1 MASLDTRIT
10 RRRLLAFS
18 ALVAA
23 TAITACG
30 GSSSSTATTAPAAGN
45 ATAAPKPT
53 TAVAATTA
61 PAAATSA
68 PAATTAP
75 AASAPSTTGGAS
87 PAATAAKI
95 TTQGNLKFMR
105 GSGNDAFWDKM
116 YAGFKAK
123 TGVTVESVINTG
135 TVEDGTVPTALKSGS
150 GPDVVNINSG
160 PARIGFLAQAGLI
173 KQLDDSY
180 AKFNW
185 TDRLV
190 PFAIDRL
197 KNQGKIFQGKFWEI
211 PNSVDVI
218 YWDYN
223 KDVYQKVG
231 IKPPDTFD
239 EMVAN
244 FDKLKAGGVTAVNLG
259 VRSSFAGG
267 WLFGNLIQA
276 AAGTNAVKDVLFADG
291 KWDQP
296 EFVHAAQILQDW
308 VKKGYISPAS
318 TTLMDSE
325 VVPIFENKQAGTYCV
340 GTWLIPTMTGDKVDI
355 TNVDAF
361 VMPTIAPTGSKLP
374 TGGFGNSFIVA
385 ANTKNPDAA
394 LAWMDYLVSEDYVQ
408 ALMDNPANGT
418 IPAAKVPASAK
429 PKTALLQKA
438 VDILAK
444 DGTGYNPSVHVVAA
458 ITTAY
463 YDALQGI
470 LGGLTAPDKAM
481 ANVQAA
487 KVKAAS

>member
-1 MASLDTRIT
+1 MDPGPKPLERRTFIAGLAAMAGSAI
-10 RRRLLAFS
+10 LA
-18 ALVAA
+18 
-23 TAITACG
+23 ACG
-30 GSSSSTATTAPAAGN
+30 GGPSSTATAAPVTGN
-45 ATAAPKPT
+45 ATAVPKPT
-53 TAVAATTA
+53 TAAASTTA
-61 PAAATSA
+61 NATVA
-68 PAATTAP
+68 PAATTASTTTGT
-75 AASAPSTTGGAS
+75 ASAP
-87 PAATAAKI
+87 AKPVTI
-95 TTQGNLKFMR
+95 ATQGNLKFMR
-105 GSGNDAFWDKM
+105 GSGNDPFWEKI
-116 YAGFKAK
+116 ATGFKAK

-173 KQLDDSY
+173 KQLDDAY

-185 TDRLV
+185 NDRLT
-190 PFAIDRL
+190 PFAVDRL
-197 KNQGKIFQGKFWEI
+197 KNQGSIFQGKLWEV

-244 FDKLKAGGVTAVNLG
+244 FDKLKAAGVTAINLG
-259 VRSSFAGG
+259 VRSGFAGG
-267 WLFGNLIQA
+267 WLFGNLLQA
-276 AAGTNAVKDVLFADG
+276 AAGKDAVQQVLFGEG

-296 EFVHAAQILQDW
+296 EFIHAAQILGDW
-308 VKKGYISPAS
+308 VKKGYVPQSS
-318 TTLMDSE
+318 TTLTDQQ
-325 VVPIFENKQAGTYCV
+325 VIPIFENKQAGTYCV
-340 GTWLIPTMTGDKVDI
+340 GTWLIATYATDKADI

-361 VMPTIAPTGSKLP
+361 VMPTITAAGSKLP
-374 TGGFGNSFIVA
+374 TGGFGNSFVIA
-385 ANTKNPDAA
+385 ANTKNLEASQ
-394 LAWMDYLVSEDYVQ
+394 AWLDYLISEDYVQ

-438 VDILAK
+438 VNILAK

-458 ITTAY
+458 VTTAY

-470 LGGLTAPDKAM
+470 LGGLTAPEKAM
-481 ANVQAA
+481 ADVQAA
-487 KVKAAS
+487 KVKAST

>member
-1 MASLDTRIT
+1 M
-10 RRRLLAFS
+10 
-18 ALVAA
+18 
-23 TAITACG
+23 
-30 GSSSSTATTAPAAGN
+30 P
-45 ATAAPKPT
+45 
-53 TAVAATTA
+53 
-61 PAAATSA
+61 
-68 PAATTAP
+68 
-75 AASAPSTTGGAS
+75 
-87 PAATAAKI
+87 
-95 TTQGNLKFMR
+95 
-105 GSGNDAFWDKM
+105 
-116 YAGFKAK
+116 
-123 TGVTVESVINTG
+123 
-135 TVEDGTVPTALKSGS
+135 
-150 GPDVVNINSG
+150 
-160 PARIGFLAQAGLI
+160 
-173 KQLDDSY
+173 
-180 AKFNW
+180 KFNW

-231 IKPPDTFD
+231 IKPPETFD

-340 GTWLIPTMTGDKVDI
+340 GTWLIPVLTGDKVDV
-355 TNVDAF
+355 TNIDSF
-361 VMPTIAPTGSKLP
+361 VMPTISPTGSKLP

-385 ANTKNPDAA
+385 ANTKNSDAA

-408 ALMDNPANGT
+408 GLMDNPANGT

-463 YDALQGI
+463 YEALQGI